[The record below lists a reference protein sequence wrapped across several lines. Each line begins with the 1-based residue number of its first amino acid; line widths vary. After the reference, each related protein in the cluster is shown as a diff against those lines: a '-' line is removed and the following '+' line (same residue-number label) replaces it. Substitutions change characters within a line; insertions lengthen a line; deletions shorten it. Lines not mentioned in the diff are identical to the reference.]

1 MKPIMRPIMKPII
14 RVSLSLL
21 CAAFCGATTLAQG
34 AEGAFYRC
42 TPASY
47 EEAGVKLDCLGA
59 DKANESCEI
68 FEMPLAELT
77 ESSGSYRHAESS
89 EKDGRRFIDEVSI
102 VRATGAFTETET
114 MAGVLVGKTVGVCT
128 LK

>member
-1 MKPIMRPIMKPII
+1 MKPNMKQII
-14 RVSLSLL
+14 RVSLPLL
-21 CAAFCGATTLAQG
+21 CAAFFGVAALAQA
-34 AEGAFYRC
+34 AEGAFYQC
-42 TPASY
+42 TPSSY

-59 DKANESCEI
+59 YKANESCEV

-77 ESSGSYRHAESS
+77 ESGGTYRHAEST
-89 EKDGRRFIDEVSI
+89 EKDGRRFIDEVMI

-128 LK
+128 LQKG

>member
-1 MKPIMRPIMKPII
+1 MKPIVH
-14 RVSLSLL
+14 VSLSLL
-21 CAAFCGATTLAQG
+21 CAALYGAATLAQA
-34 AEGAFYRC
+34 AEGPFYQC
-42 TPASY
+42 TPSSY

-59 DKANESCEI
+59 DKANESCEE

-77 ESSGSYRHAESS
+77 ESGGTYRHAESS
-89 EKDGRRFIDEVSI
+89 EKDGRRFIDEVMI

-128 LK
+128 LNKG